1 MPKIVDHDQ
10 YRKELLEKC
19 FHLFSHK
26 GYSRVTMREIAEEI
40 GVSTG
45 TLYHYFP
52 TKESILEH
60 MFSFVQETN
69 VGEYLRRVDDIY
81 PPQDRLDIIADF
93 WKENEAYYQNVLLL
107 ALDLFRQKGAGEE
120 TCEKVFSE
128 FSDYYTQA
136 MSSRLEVSDPFARSL
151 FIYLLGLVFHTL
163 LTPRHM
169 SYEQQIHAL
178 RDTLKL
184 FLAEGYR
191 PSQAGRK
198 RVREFLDRVVT
209 RGPTNRPHGKA
220 GTPADETR
228 DRPAGK
234 PT

>member
-19 FHLFSHK
+19 FHLFSRK
-26 GYSRVTMREIAEEI
+26 GYSKATMREIAEEI

-81 PPQDRLDIIADF
+81 PQQDRVDIIADF
-93 WKENEAYYQNVLLL
+93 WRENEAYYQNVLLL
-107 ALDLFRQKGAGEE
+107 ALDLFRQKDPGDP
-120 TCEKVFSE
+120 TCQKVFAD
-128 FSDYYTQA
+128 FSDYYTRA
-136 MSSRLEVSDPFARSL
+136 MSSRLEVSEPFARSL

-163 LTPRHM
+163 LTPGHL
-169 SYEQQIHAL
+169 SYEHQVHAL
-178 RDTLKL
+178 RDTLKVIL
-184 FLAEGYR
+184 DEGHS
-191 PSQAGRK
+191 PSREGKK
-198 RVREFLDRVVT
+198 RVRELLDRTVAASPAPRVRRNS
-209 RGPTNRPHGKA
+209 RGRDTAKRSGAARAPT
-220 GTPADETR
+220 
-228 DRPAGK
+228 
-234 PT
+234 